1 MAGGIFM
8 SRIVIFLICVAVFVG
23 VSVITA
29 VLVYKSQM
37 RKKGIQRNDN
47 QQ

>member
-1 MAGGIFM
+1 MVGGMFM
-8 SRIVIFLICVAVFVG
+8 SRIVIFLICLAVFVG

-29 VLVYKSQM
+29 VLVYKTQM
-37 RKKGIQRNDN
+37 RKKGIQKDSN